1 MIAGKYVASY
11 SNTYDEYKAA
21 SANSNEFE
29 YQTAIPPQKLEGEPL
44 LWKVIFDSENKE
56 VLEKAIEFLN
66 SLYMSL
72 SSEMEKQLVQIR
84 ADYLNQCTGYLE
96 QFQKAAD
103 SPANRTKM
111 LRCLLLL
118 SSLFDESEKKGT
130 GKIKYHSSLIKGEL
144 LTFVVNN
151 DLTVGGDVPKKIDVK
166 IHSNKTV
173 FDLRHQIALLAKTS
187 WDSMKLYR
195 FSANNQEIKDNE
207 NGRTLQELRIRNG
220 ETIQAQRKP
229 TPYVQ
234 QVALTNPDGSIVD
247 GAKVIFTEMFDKFA
261 ENGKM
266 GPDGCAGFIHSCT
279 NDNCKGD
286 DRRVKEVFEKWDHDH
301 DGFLVLD
308 NFLDFYQLACNERPS
323 VVWYNLQAHHY
334 RNDLKRHSDVED
346 EAVDVKTLPTYIF
359 SQNPRNNHLMFE
371 LLDYGGALAVEAWKM
386 INRLPTSQETL
397 EKIERLEGVSE
408 AGDNTAFWEDLLHT
422 RSNYR
427 LLYNLSIIEY
437 LMEEDEEEELK
448 SPEKEANKDGQKEAN
463 KDGKDSNEIKEII
476 NVENFEKEKL
486 EREAKEEK
494 ANKWRA
500 EFILYGGFD
509 HLFTI
514 FKQYSNK
521 DHLTLDLF
529 DKNILSFV
537 LKILKNYLMAALAK
551 KVPCIYKINQFIKMI
566 HFSLDLI
573 SDSFKD
579 PKEAAAEQSKL
590 PRSDSLQRSASTIA
604 AATNT
609 QMSRFEERKQAL
621 LKQKLEESREFKNL
635 SEKLDGKL
643 GEKILSKLDLLA
655 FLSQIQ
661 SLIFDIMVKT
671 QELESEDRLII
682 EFGMSIVV
690 DILLYDSQSQNKF
703 LAHPQLESFLIEGL
717 FTPKSLNVRKYFS
730 HSFYLLARQK
740 REVFG
745 DFVVQKLLRNLPS
758 SKDSNKKDCNQFYD
772 LVCKLIEEG
781 LRGSSAQEK
790 VDFAVLL
797 NNLIENIRTHQSQE
811 KRANPQNDK
820 ILIGYLNLTEKILQ
834 IEPSLIAKYPDLATE
849 IMSTCLFDFHSDQH
863 EFQDLKED
871 NDGSNEADINYV
883 KCKSSDSRRAAYK
896 ILVHLTKHSQNNLRT
911 FLETGL
917 IPLLKTVPV
926 QQNWNFM
933 PSLDT
938 KSIYGYVGLRNLGC
952 ICYMNAMLQQF
963 FMCQQFRYSF
973 LMVDDKEAPN
983 MKKPPKDKW
992 GDVDDNVVHQL
1003 QKMFGYLELS
1013 DRQDYNPYEF
1023 CFSFKDYTGNPVN
1036 VSVQQDTQEFLNMIF
1051 EKLETALKKTSF
1063 KNILES
1069 IFGGKTTTQLI
1080 CAGGCNKV
1088 KSREENFYNLSLE
1101 VRNQKTIY
1109 DSLEKYITGEIINDY
1124 MCEDCNKKVDTTKRC
1139 CLSFLPNILIVHL
1152 QRIVFNLDTLMN
1164 EKINSK
1170 LEFPFELNLEPY
1182 TVEGIQWRE
1191 EKKKAEESAKNE
1203 DAGVEG
1209 ENNEKERGPYSHHP
1223 KDYYEYT
1230 LKGVTVHIGTAE
1242 FGHYYS
1248 YIKIR
1253 DGKWLEFN
1261 DSNIRDF
1268 DPKNMESE
1276 CFGGSSSGD
1285 GADDGWGWSRG
1296 GRDNS
1301 KNAYILVYE
1310 RKIKDPIKLV
1320 CEQEA
1325 EKEELRSILGA
1336 GAVTGNKVELDFYNL
1351 KKYIPKRIYKM
1362 AWEDNHKFML
1372 ERHLYCDDFF
1382 KFIKDIVASVKTPN
1396 LFYIDNSVPQGNSSI
1411 KYMLVYDKWQS
1422 IDNNTQELYV
1432 SVIKILVKLILEI
1445 LARAHDNGVLFI
1457 FALFLIYIIFLIEH
1471 HGDCNSAKELFIL
1484 HAKLCV
1490 DLLHYLHC

>member
-1 MIAGKYVASY
+1 
-11 SNTYDEYKAA
+11 
-21 SANSNEFE
+21 
-29 YQTAIPPQKLEGEPL
+29 
-44 LWKVIFDSENKE
+44 
-56 VLEKAIEFLN
+56 
-66 SLYMSL
+66 
-72 SSEMEKQLVQIR
+72 MEKHIVQIR
-84 ADYLNQCTGYLE
+84 EEYLLRCTTYLE
-96 QFQKAAD
+96 LFQSEYK
-103 SPANRTKM
+103 PTKIDEC
-111 LRCLLLL
+111 LLTKTKIFRCLQLL

-144 LTFVVNN
+144 LTFAVNN
-151 DLTVGGDVPKKIDVK
+151 DVTFGGDVPKKIDVK
-166 IHSNKTV
+166 INSNKTV
-173 FDLRHQIALLAKTS
+173 FDLRHQIALQAKTS

-195 FSANNQEIKDNE
+195 FSNNNQEIKDNE
-207 NGRTLQELRIRNG
+207 NGRTLGELRIRNG

-247 GAKVIFTEMFDKFA
+247 DAKVIFTEMFHKFA

-266 GPDGCAGFIHSCT
+266 SPDGCASFIHSCT

-286 DRRVKEVFEKWDHDH
+286 DRRVKEVFEKWDHDK
-301 DGFLVLD
+301 DGFLLVE
-308 NFLDFYQLACNERPS
+308 NFLDFYQLACNERPT

-346 EAVDVKTLPTYIF
+346 ESVDIRSLPTYIF
-359 SQNPRNNHLMFE
+359 SLNQKNYQILFE
-371 LLDYGGALAVEAWKM
+371 LLDYGGALAIEAWKM
-386 INRLPTSQETL
+386 INRLPTSTEIM
-397 EKIERLEGVSE
+397 EKITRLEGISNE
-408 AGDNTAFWEDLLHT
+408 KNEGFWDDLLHT
-422 RSNYR
+422 KSNYK
-427 LLYNLSIIEY
+427 LLYNLSIIEF
-437 LMEEDEEEELK
+437 LMEEDEEEEVV
-448 SPEKEANKDGQKEAN
+448 SPVKPAVVEKDGQNKPEEITEA
-463 KDGKDSNEIKEII
+463 K
-476 NVENFEKEKL
+476 KL
-486 EREAKEEK
+486 ESQENEKKLLEEKIEKEAKEEK

-514 FKQYSNK
+514 FKEYSNK

-529 DKNILSFV
+529 DKNILSFI

-551 KVPCIYKINQFIKMI
+551 KVQNIYKVNQFIKMI

-573 SDSFKD
+573 SDSFKEV
-579 PKEAAAEQSKL
+579 KEVVVEVKDQTKL
-590 PRSDSLQRSASTIA
+590 IKETSLQRASSSNIA
-604 AATNT
+604 NVSQVT
-609 QMSRFEERKQAL
+609 RLEERKAAL

-635 SEKLDGKL
+635 VEKLDGKL
-643 GEKILSKLDLLA
+643 GEKILSRLDLST
-655 FLSQIQ
+655 FLTQIQ
-661 SLIFDIMVKT
+661 SLIYDIMVKT
-671 QELESEDRLII
+671 NELESEDRLII
-682 EFGMSIVV
+682 EFGMSIMVN
-690 DILLYDSQSQNKF
+690 ILLFDSPSQQTF
-703 LAHPQLESFLIEGL
+703 LKHPLLENFVIEGL
-717 FTPKSLNVRKYFS
+717 FTSKSLNVRKYFS
-730 HSFYLLARQK
+730 HSFYLLAKQR

-745 DFVVQKLLRNLPS
+745 DFLVQKLLRNLPS

-781 LRGSSAQEK
+781 FKGSLGQEQI
-790 VDFAVLL
+790 DFALLL
-797 NNLIENIRTHQSQE
+797 NNLVENIRNHQSQE
-811 KRANPQNDK
+811 KRSSPQNDK
-820 ILIGYLNLTEKILQ
+820 ILIGYLNLSEKILQ
-834 IEPSLIAKYPDLATE
+834 IEPELIGKYPDLATE
-849 IMSTCLFDFHSDQH
+849 IMRTCLFDFQSDKH
-863 EFQDLKED
+863 EFDDFREE
-871 NDGSNEADINYV
+871 NENANEADINYV

-896 ILVHLTKHSQNNLRT
+896 ILVHLTKQSQNNLKT

-917 IPLLKTVPV
+917 IPLLKTVPI
-926 QQNWNFM
+926 QASWNFM

-938 KSIYGYVGLRNLGC
+938 KSLYGYVGLRNLGC

-963 FMCQQFRYSF
+963 FMCQQFRYSL
-973 LMVDDKEAPN
+973 LMADDKEPVN
-983 MKKPPKDKW
+983 LKKPPKDKW
-992 GDVDDNVVHQL
+992 GELDDNVLHQL
-1003 QKMFGYLELS
+1003 QKMFGFLELS

-1023 CFSFKDYTGNPVN
+1023 CFSFKDYTGMPVN

-1051 EKLETALKKTSF
+1051 EKLETGLKKTPF
-1063 KNILES
+1063 RNILES

-1080 CAGGCNKV
+1080 CAGGCNKI
-1088 KSREENFYNLSLE
+1088 KAREENFYNLSLE

-1109 DSLEKYITGEIINDY
+1109 DSLEKYISGETISDY

-1191 EKKKAEESAKNE
+1191 AKKKAEDNPNKEEEQPIDQESYS
-1203 DAGVEG
+1203 
-1209 ENNEKERGPYSHHP
+1209 PYLNHP

-1248 YIKIR
+1248 YIKIKE
-1253 DGKWLEFN
+1253 GKWLEFN

-1268 DPKNMESE
+1268 DQKNIDSE
-1276 CFGGSSSGD
+1276 CFGGSSSSD

-1320 CEQEA
+1320 VGDEN
-1325 EKEELRSILGA
+1325 EKKEVNTLLKAANETDQLVI
-1336 GAVTGNKVELDFYNL
+1336 TDDKIEIDFNNL
-1351 KKYIPKRIYKM
+1351 KKFIPKRIYKM
-1362 AWEDNHKFML
+1362 VWEDNHKFML

-1382 KFIKDIVASVKTPN
+1382 RFIKDIVQSVKTPS
-1396 LFYIDNSVPQGNSSI
+1396 LLYIDNTNPQQSTI
-1411 KYMLVYDKWQS
+1411 KYMLIYDKWQQVETQ
-1422 IDNNTQELYV
+1422 TQELYV

-1445 LARAHDNGVLFI
+1445 LARAHDNGVFI
-1457 FALFLIYIIFLIEH
+1457 RF
-1471 HGDCNSAKELFIL
+1471 FI
-1484 HAKLCV
+1484 
-1490 DLLHYLHC
+1490 